1 MIPSALELKFNFLSA
16 AQGTDF
22 PLGYWQHVRNLHSK
36 LNCFENSPG
45 AEPHSVCWLQNP
57 ALAQPGH

>member
-22 PLGYWQHVRNLHSK
+22 PLGYWQQVRNLHSK

-45 AEPHSVCWLQNP
+45 AGPHSVCWLQNP